1 MPFETVPPDPADL
14 ARQIE
19 RGCQL
24 ITVAILEWGIQVT
37 RDAVA
42 ELSALARRL
51 ERRPTPRPGST
62 RR

>member
-1 MPFETVPPDPADL
+1 MPFGTVPRDRADL

-24 ITVAILEWGIQVT
+24 ITVSTLDWGIQAT

-42 ELSALARRL
+42 ELARL
-51 ERRPTPRPGST
+51 KPKPAA
-62 RR
+62 